1 MICRLPSN
9 ILHSLAYQILLSPK
23 KEVSWFNQVES
34 VLFQYGLPHPLQLL
48 QNPPGKEEF
57 KNVVKLKVADYWQQH
72 YRALVSDLPSLD
84 YFKPELCSLLKPHP
98 ILYSATNSYEVNKM
112 VVQLRLL
119 SGRARLGSLTRH
131 FSPGNNGICELCELE
146 LEDLQ
151 HFLLPR
157 CPALLCRANILL
169 AYMEDVLK
177 QSEACLIILGEIL
190 QLSRKDCRLWV
201 QFVLDCS
208 VIPQVVQV
216 SQTDKAVLQ
225 LLFKVTRTWCYSLH
239 RTRLKLMGRWCT

>member
-1 MICRLPSN
+1 MKQLFIFSMICRLPNN
-9 ILHSLAYQILLSPK
+9 ILQSLMILFSPI
-23 KEVSWFNQVES
+23 KEVSRFNQVES

-84 YFKPELCSLLKPHP
+84 YFKPEFCSLLKPHP
-98 ILYSATNSYEVNKM
+98 ILYSTTNSYEVNKM

-146 LEDLQ
+146 LEDL
-151 HFLLPR
+151 
-157 CPALLCRANILL
+157 
-169 AYMEDVLK
+169 
-177 QSEACLIILGEIL
+177 
-190 QLSRKDCRLWV
+190 
-201 QFVLDCS
+201 
-208 VIPQVVQV
+208 
-216 SQTDKAVLQ
+216 
-225 LLFKVTRTWCYSLH
+225 
-239 RTRLKLMGRWCT
+239 